1 MSWYPVVD
9 LDHEFKD
16 IVNVPQIMKCGK
28 NIAGSQM
35 FQCMVLLLILPLILL
50 SNKKSVCPKYLD

>member
-1 MSWYPVVD
+1 MD

-16 IVNVPQIMKCGK
+16 IVNVPQIMKSGK